1 MPNTDL
7 DWNGGSFYRAKDKN
21 EAVLAL
27 VRLARM
33 NDDHAAARRR
43 MAAKY
48 ASLYE
53 GLALQSLAPYGYSS
67 DAVHYFQQDSTLIPL
82 IRNTANG
89 AVETFVSWIGSL
101 DDPLPA
107 MKTTQ
112 GKWSDKRQAEKLKLF
127 VQAGYHDRQGRF
139 VNTPQLCR
147 HGLRM
152 AVAATGSVAV
162 KVTAYPNER
171 KVSKELH
178 DTLSM
183 FFDYGELEHNGFL
196 TLGEQTWFDPERL
209 MEIYE
214 GNDDLIAKNMQPPP
228 QEFNILGSSGKIKK
242 LVCLYEGWRCTT
254 ANKTGVYL
262 AGLKDG
268 ACLTRDDYDYPSPP
282 FAWLSVN
289 PRLWGPLGTPMTHYI
304 YESCK
309 RDNMILSTIDRSVM
323 KTPKQQTFAELNN
336 LDVPGSLDV
345 IEDNIVIGIK
355 DQGKPPHVVN
365 APGFHPQHLELAN
378 QHRSDA
384 FQDSGVPEGKAGSKA
399 EDGVPSAIGQ
409 RNVAAFLN
417 KRFAATQTDFVHWEA
432 VDLAELD
439 IRAVRVIAKEDP
451 KFARKWPGKKF
462 LKELTADVLD
472 LEDSKY
478 SLEVEATGGDT
489 ESPAGRAQAALELKQ
504 MNILSD
510 ESYAAATQDL
520 DTPGAIQQ
528 ISAQQEWLDDQMY
541 RWCFATDKEVQD
553 PDFYHSPIKFLGLE
567 KAVQRTVDGLVR
579 AQIDELEPER
589 QEFFLMFLA
598 DLDAAMKAKAAF
610 VQSLQAPATTTPPG
624 AAPVPVRTSAAA
636 PGLRNQ
642 SLTQ

>member
-1 MPNTDL
+1 MDY
-7 DWNGGSFYRAKDKN
+7 NGGSFYRLKDER

-33 NDDHAAARRR
+33 NDDHASARRR

-67 DAVHYFQQDSTLIPL
+67 DAAHYFQTESTLIPL
-82 IRNTANG
+82 IRNTANSV
-89 AVETFVSWIGSL
+89 VETFVSWIGSL
-101 DDPLPA
+101 DNPVPA
-107 MKTTQ
+107 LKTTK
-112 GKWSDKRQAEKLKLF
+112 GKWTDKRKADKLKRF

-139 VNTPQLCR
+139 ANTPQLCR

-183 FFDYGELEHNGFL
+183 FFDYGELEHNGFI

-214 GNDDLIAKNMQPPP
+214 GNDDLIARNMKPPP
-228 QEFNILGSSGKIKK
+228 LEFNILGHSGKVKK

-254 ANKTGVYL
+254 ANKKGVYL
-262 AGLKDG
+262 AGLEDG
-268 ACLTRDDYDYPSPP
+268 SCLTRDEYDYPSPP

-336 LDVPGSLDV
+336 LDVPGSLDM
-345 IEDNIVIGIK
+345 IEDNIVVGIK
-355 DQGKPPHVVN
+355 DQSKPPHVVN

-417 KRFAATQTDFVHWEA
+417 KRFAATQTDFVQWEA

-451 KFARKWPGKKF
+451 KFSRRWPGKKF
-462 LKELTADVLD
+462 LEELDADVLD
-472 LEDSKY
+472 LEDSKFV
-478 SLEVEATGGDT
+478 LEIEAAGGET
-489 ESPAGRAQAALELKQ
+489 ETPAGRTQAALELKQ

-510 ESYAAATQDL
+510 EGYAAATQDL
-520 DTPGAIQQ
+520 DTPGAIEQVT
-528 ISAQQEWLDDQMY
+528 AQSEWLDDQMY
-541 RWCFATDKEVQD
+541 RWCFASDKEVQD
-553 PDFYHSPIKFLGLE
+553 PDFYHSPIKFLGLP
-567 KAVQRTVDGLVR
+567 KAVQRVIDGLVR
-579 AQIDELEPER
+579 AQMDELEPDR
-589 QEFFLMFLA
+589 QEFFMMFLA
-598 DLDAAMKAKAAF
+598 DLDAAIKAKAAF
-610 VQSLQAPATTTPPG
+610 VQSLSAPP
-624 AAPVPVRTSAAA
+624 AAA
-636 PGLRNQ
+636 PGAPTPLKMSAAAGAPQ
-642 SLTQ
+642 ALTQ